1 MAIGQGI
8 DTDYFS
14 RDQFVERKEN
24 AIISLGRLSRPKKI
38 DVLIKS
44 LALLKEKGI
53 ILTLNVVGGTPEG
66 EESYLRKLKDLT
78 KQHNLLEQV
87 KFRGP
92 VSYPETKKWYNLHE
106 VFINLSPTGYFDKT
120 VLEAMSCEC
129 LPIVCNYAYKNI
141 FPPEF
146 LPLLLLQRHH

>member
-1 MAIGQGI
+1 M
-8 DTDYFS
+8 
-14 RDQFVERKEN
+14 
-24 AIISLGRLSRPKKI
+24 
-38 DVLIKS
+38 
-44 LALLKEKGI
+44 
-53 ILTLNVVGGTPEG
+53 VGGTPEG

-146 LPLLLLQRHH
+146 LPLLFFKQNDIKDLSQKIEKVLSLSPKKKKEIQRTLRTIVIKKHSLSTFGDRLLNAFYL